1 MARFTLLI
9 RGGDEEL
16 RNFTPEQMQQTL
28 RQYFVWSDKLR
39 GEGRYLSGEQLAGGG
54 HTVRMRGG
62 QVAVDGPYA
71 ETKEGIGG
79 YFLIEAANAD
89 EAAEIAKGCPVLGH
103 GGLVE
108 IREIVENQA

>member
-28 RQYFVWSDKLR
+28 QQYFVWSDKLR
-39 GEGRYLSGEQLAGGG
+39 SAGRYLGGEQLAGGG
-54 HTVRMRGG
+54 RTVRMRSG
-62 QVAVDGPYA
+62 QIAVDGPYA
-71 ETKEGIGG
+71 ETKESIGG
-79 YFLIEAANAD
+79 YFLIEAANED
-89 EAAEIAKGCPVLGH
+89 EAAAIAKDCPVLGH

-108 IREIVENQA
+108 VRAIVENQA